1 MIPGL
6 QGQFRL
12 RAFHDSKGQNV
23 PLSQNLD
30 SKGTGQILSTQ
41 SMPQPVRVS
50 QEGFRREESKP
61 QGWRGR
67 CFLENLGRVVT
78 RQLMSIHAP
87 TVWKAKRGEYSIR
100 DRGYRPG
107 SISRRKKAATQEGIS
122 RERLW
127 NIILG

>member
-1 MIPGL
+1 MCLPP
-6 QGQFRL
+6 R
-12 RAFHDSKGQNV
+12 
-23 PLSQNLD
+23 NLD

-67 CFLENLGRVVT
+67 CFLENLGRVVA

-87 TVWKAKRGEYSIR
+87 TIWDS
-100 DRGYRPG
+100 GYRPG
-107 SISRRKKAATQEGIS
+107 SISRRKSLRHWKAY
-122 RERLW
+122 
-127 NIILG
+127 LGKGYGTSF

>member
-30 SKGTGQILSTQ
+30 SKGTGQILSAQ

-87 TVWKAKRGEYSIR
+87 TVWKAKRGEMQHT
-100 DRGYRPG
+100 G
-107 SISRRKKAATQEGIS
+107 SGLQTRKHFPKEKGGDTGRHI
-122 RERLW
+122 
-127 NIILG
+127 